1 MKESKTIKYKWVK
14 ENPKEF
20 IYYWCKEKGW
30 SLKPHLEEHW
40 VIREATND

>member
-1 MKESKTIKYKWVK
+1 MKKYEWVK
-14 ENPKEF
+14 EKPKEF

-40 VIREATND
+40 VIREIGETQNGY